1 MEVYIMN
8 TVITKKIP
16 TGKPKVSA
24 SKATIGKLKT
34 SAYTA
39 IDPSS
44 TPASA
49 YTKKTK

>member
-1 MEVYIMN
+1 MKTI
-8 TVITKKIP
+8 TTKKIP
-16 TGKPKVSA
+16 SGKPKVST
-24 SKATIGKLKT
+24 SKAIIGKLKT

-44 TPASA
+44 TPASV

>member
-1 MEVYIMN
+1 MN

-24 SKATIGKLKT
+24 RKATIGKLKT
-34 SAYTA
+34 GAYTA